1 MRFVVYNHTLITLDG
16 TRINRKFIALK
27 LDDGTL
33 RFTNLHKY
41 IFPKKRNVRPMSAD
55 SNNRVYFIVQLLN
68 YAFFTCGIHALSEL
82 TVEMVSDFLNDY
94 GNCELPDDD
103 DDTSRSKQTVEKCIC
118 SIMDFLENLLA
129 AFKGRM
135 SFKREALYQ
144 EIQVRNKRGQVI
156 KKIVPVFPVL
166 YKDNGAVRRVYRD
179 MPNEAFKVIFG
190 HIFENHKEILML
202 VALSAFAGLR
212 PSEACNVRREDS
224 RLGPGLLFEIVAG
237 ETTGIKIDLNHE
249 YVLRSDLKPVG
260 CIKKE
265 RMQKVPDI
273 FLDAFVV
280 CYNEYMKY
288 IEGRWYEA
296 DYGPLSI
303 NRQCKAY
310 TYPSYRQQFQK
321 IIKNEI
327 VPLLLGSNDPELV
340 IYGHTLMEHN
350 ISPHIFR
357 HWYTVQLVLS
367 GINDPGTLMKLRG
380 DTSPESSLVYL
391 QDKGDLEREYRK
403 VSNEAFN
410 YLKWAARRLSD
421 D

>member
-1 MRFVVYNHTLITLDG
+1 MRFIAYKHAFVDNDG
-16 TRINRKFIALK
+16 IRIPRTFIALK

-33 RFTNLHKY
+33 QFTNLHKY
-41 IFPKKRNVRPMSAD
+41 IFSKNRNVRPMSAD

-68 YAFFTCGIHALSEL
+68 YAFFTYGIHSLSEL
-82 TVEMVSDFLNDY
+82 TVEIVSDFLNDY
-94 GNCELPDDD
+94 ALCELPDDD
-103 DDTSRSKQTVEKCIC
+103 DYTTRSKQTVERCIRT
-118 SIMDFLENLLA
+118 IMDFLENLLT
-129 AFKGRM
+129 AFKGNM
-135 SFKREALYQ
+135 PFKREDLYQ
-144 EIQVRNKRGQVI
+144 EKQSRNRRGQII
-156 KKIVPVFPVL
+156 KKIVPAFSVL
-166 YKDNGAVRRVYRD
+166 CKDNGAIRRVYRD
-179 MPNEAFKVIFG
+179 MPNSAFKVIFG
-190 HIFENHKEILML
+190 HIFENHKEILLL

-212 PSEACNVRREDS
+212 PSEACNVRRADS
-224 RLGPGLLFEIVAG
+224 PLGAGLLFDVVSG
-237 ETTGIKIDLNHE
+237 KTTGIKIDLRYE
-249 YVLRSDLKPVG
+249 YVLRSDMVPVG

-265 RMQKVPDI
+265 RLQKVPDI

-303 NRQCKAY
+303 NRQDKAY

-327 VPLLLGSNDPELV
+327 VPLLLESNNPELV

-357 HWYTVQLVLS
+357 HWYTVRLVLS
-367 GINDPGTLMKLRG
+367 GVNDPGTLMKLRG

-403 VSNEAFN
+403 VNNEAFD
-410 YLKWAARRLSD
+410 YLKHVAGRSLND
-421 D
+421 

>member
-1 MRFVVYNHTLITLDG
+1 MRFIAYKHAFVDNDG
-16 TRINRKFIALK
+16 IRIPRTFIALK

-33 RFTNLHKY
+33 QFTNLHKY
-41 IFPKKRNVRPMSAD
+41 IFPKNRNVRPMSAD

-68 YAFFTCGIHALSEL
+68 YAFFTYGIHSLSEL
-82 TVEMVSDFLNDY
+82 TVEIVSDFLNDY
-94 GNCELPDDD
+94 ALCELPDDD
-103 DDTSRSKQTVEKCIC
+103 DYTTRSKQTVERCIRT
-118 SIMDFLENLLA
+118 IMNFLENLLT
-129 AFKGRM
+129 AFKGNM
-135 SFKREALYQ
+135 PFKREDLYQ
-144 EIQVRNKRGQVI
+144 ETQSRNRRGQII
-156 KKIVPVFPVL
+156 KKIVPAFSVL
-166 YKDNGAVRRVYRD
+166 CKDNGAIRRVYRD
-179 MPNEAFKVIFG
+179 MPNSAFKVIFG

-212 PSEACNVRREDS
+212 PSEACNVRRADS
-224 RLGPGLLFEIVAG
+224 PLGAGLLFNIVSG

-249 YVLRSDLKPVG
+249 FVLRSDMVPVG

-265 RMQKVPDI
+265 RTQKVPDI

-280 CYNEYMKY
+280 CYNDYMQY
-288 IEGRWYEA
+288 IEGRYYEA
-296 DYGPLSI
+296 YYGPLSL
-303 NRQCKAY
+303 NRNDKAY

-327 VPLLLGSNDPELV
+327 VPLLLGSNNPELV

-367 GINDPGTLMKLRG
+367 GISDPGTLMKLRG

-403 VSNEAFN
+403 VSNEAFD
-410 YLKWAARRLSD
+410 YLNWAARRSLND
-421 D
+421 